1 MIGAPIELGSMSA
14 EFTRDTRAH
23 IHDHVAPSAVSGRTA
38 STGSEHMGMV
48 FHFSDT
54 ESILFTFWHTK
65 SAVSMVVACVI
76 VFLVAILY
84 EGLKFYRE
92 WLKARKRLEGGGAV
106 NDRSLRSVRSHQ
118 HEGNRPGP
126 DSLSHFSAMP
136 ANEQPSSG
144 GQTKWFTRM
153 HLYQTVLHMFH
164 VLISF
169 LLMLVFMTCNIW
181 LCAAVVLG
189 AGIGYF
195 IFFVKDNIVT
205 EHCP

>member
-1 MIGAPIELGSMSA
+1 MIGAPFELGSMSA
-14 EFTRDTRAH
+14 ELTIDTRAH
-23 IHDHVAPSAVSGRTA
+23 IHDHVAPSAESGRSP

-54 ESILFTFWHTK
+54 ESILFTFWHTN
-65 SAVSMVVACVI
+65 SAVSMVVACLI

-92 WLKARKRLEGGGAV
+92 WIKTRKRLEGGALNG
-106 NDRSLRSVRSHQ
+106 RSLRSTRSHH
-118 HEGNRPGP
+118 HEGQMPGL
-126 DSLSHFSAMP
+126 DSLSHFSAIP
-136 ANEQPSSG
+136 ANDQSSSG
-144 GQTKWFTRM
+144 GVAKWCTRM

-195 IFFVKDNIVT
+195 IFFVKDNSVT